1 MQSEWGRALHV
12 TVFGASHAPELGVKI
27 EHLPK
32 GLPVDVDALQAFL
45 NRRAPGTAVG
55 STARREA
62 DRVIIRSGL
71 SDGVTAGEPLIAV
84 IENVNADS
92 APYRAFRDVPRP
104 SHVDFPAH
112 LRFGE
117 GVDLAGGGHF
127 SGRMTAA
134 YCIAG
139 GIAMQQLTRMGVTIG
154 AHLLSVGEVEDTPF
168 DPVCPDPDALRAVS
182 ARPFPV
188 LDEAAGVRMQECILN
203 VQSDGDSV
211 GGIIECAVCG
221 FPEGHG
227 TPLFSGIDSRLA
239 ELLFAVPAVRGV
251 AFGSGFGAARMTG
264 SAHND
269 PFCLR
274 NGEVRTET
282 NRHGGLIGGIS
293 TGMPILFTVAV
304 KPASGIAKAQSTLNL
319 RTGGQETLTIR
330 GRHDACIAVR
340 AVPVIE
346 AVAALVLYDVL
357 LEEAYAE

>member
-1 MQSEWGRALHV
+1 MQSEWGHALHV
-12 TVFGASHAPELGVKI
+12 TVFGASHTPELGVKI
-27 EHLPK
+27 ERLPK

-55 STARREA
+55 ATARREP
-62 DRVIIRSGL
+62 DRVMIRSGL
-71 SDGVTAGEPLIAV
+71 SDGVTTGEPLIAA

-92 APYRAFRDVPRP
+92 APYQAFRDIPRP
-104 SHVDFPAH
+104 SHVDYPAR

-117 GVDLAGGGHF
+117 GVDLAGSGHF

-139 GIAMQQLTRMGVTIG
+139 GIAMQQLARTGVTIG
-154 AHLLSVGEVEDTPF
+154 AHLLSVGGVEDTPF
-168 DPVCPDPDALRAVS
+168 DPVHPDPDALRAIGT
-182 ARPFPV
+182 RPFPV
-188 LDEAAGVRMQECILN
+188 LDEAAGMRMQERVLN
-203 VQSDGDSV
+203 VQSSGDSV
-211 GGIIECAVCG
+211 GGVIECVVCG

-251 AFGSGFGAARMTG
+251 AFGSGFDAARMTG
-264 SAHND
+264 SEHND

-274 NGEVRTET
+274 NGAVRTET

-293 TGMPILFTVAV
+293 TGMPILFTVSV
-304 KPASGIAKAQSTLNL
+304 KPASGIAKAQTTLNL
-319 RTGGQETLTIR
+319 RTGRQESFIIR

-346 AVAALVLYDVL
+346 AVAALALYDVL